1 MRFTQVLNNFADRIA
16 TTLPNILG
24 ALILLLIGWLI
35 ARGIRTLIIKLL
47 DRSSWDQK
55 IFKKPLGANRS
66 IGNLLY
72 YLLMIIVFLIV
83 LETLGISSVLTPLE
97 TMLDSFFAFIPHLV
111 AAIIIGLVGY
121 FLAKIVSDLIGL
133 AGDPLNRLI
142 AKTGFKDTGKIIKVI
157 KTLVFIMIFFPL
169 LISAIHAL
177 QIESIADPL
186 DMILSRFIS
195 MIGNII
201 IAAAVLLIFI
211 YGGKYLTKFLG
222 GLLKDLGLDNIAEKI
237 QLQNIIGPNRSFS
250 KVIAGVLYFF
260 LVFFGIITAL
270 EILELPVLNSVMN
283 TILDVTGSIAF
294 GVVIL
299 LIGNFIAV
307 MIYNAMLRSDKNRFI
322 ASVVKYA
329 TLGIFLGIAFR
340 AMGIAN
346 SIVELA
352 FGLTLG
358 SLAVVIALAYGLGGR
373 EAAGEHFREI
383 IQKFKGNNKE
393 NKNDMGNDPLKP

>member
-1 MRFTQVLNNFADRIA
+1 MSFTQVLNNFADRVA
-16 TTLPNILG
+16 TTLPNIIG
-24 ALILLLIGWLI
+24 ALILLLVGWLI
-35 ARGIRTLIIKLL
+35 ARGVRVLITKLL
-47 DRSSWDQK
+47 DRSSWDKK
-55 IFKKPLGANRS
+55 IFKKNLDANHS
-66 IGNLLY
+66 IGNLIY

-97 TMLDSFFAFIPHLV
+97 TMLNQFFAFIPHLV

-121 FLAKIVSDLIGL
+121 FLAKIVSDLVSL
-133 AGDPLNRLI
+133 AGDSLNKLI
-142 AKTGFKDTGKIIKVI
+142 SKTGFKDTGKIIEVI
-157 KTLVFIMIFFPL
+157 KTLVFILIFFPL

-177 QIESIADPL
+177 QIQSIAEPL
-186 DMILSRFIS
+186 DMILSRFIG

-222 GLLKDLGLDNIAEKI
+222 GLFRDLGLDQIAEKI
-237 QLQNIIGPNRSFS
+237 QLQNIIGPNQSFS

-270 EILELPVLNSVMN
+270 EILELPVLNNIMN
-283 TILDVTGSIAF
+283 IILDVTGSIAF

-307 MIYNAMLRSDKNRFI
+307 MIYNAMIRSDKNKFI

-329 TLGIFLGIAFR
+329 TIGIFLGIAFR

-358 SLAVVIALAYGLGGR
+358 SLAVVVALAYGLGGR

-383 IQKFKGNNKE
+383 IQKFKGNDNSQRNKG
-393 NKNDMGNDPLKP
+393 GNDQK